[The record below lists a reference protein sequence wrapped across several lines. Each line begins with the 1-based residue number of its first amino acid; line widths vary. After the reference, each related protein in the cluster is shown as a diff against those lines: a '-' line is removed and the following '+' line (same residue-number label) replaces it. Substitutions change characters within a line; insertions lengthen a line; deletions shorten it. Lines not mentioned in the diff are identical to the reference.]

1 MGPSGSGKTTLL
13 RCVSG
18 LLAATT
24 GRVHSVGLD
33 MGTASTAQR
42 TQARRARIGMM
53 FQDPELLPELSL
65 VENVAVTEIFDR
77 APRVQALKDARTLL
91 DQVGLGDRAD
101 DRVDHISRG
110 QAQRVALARALA
122 RTHMTLLVADEPT
135 ASLDADTGRNVIDLT
150 VACVRRLRASALIA
164 THDEGVADRCDE
176 VLVLGSGVGS

>member
-18 LLAATT
+18 LLMITT
-24 GRVHSVGLD
+24 GRVNSVGLD
-33 MGTASTAQR
+33 MSAASAAQR
-42 TQARRARIGMM
+42 TRARRERIGMM

-77 APRVQALKDARTLL
+77 APRARALKDARNLL
-91 DQVGLGDRAD
+91 DEVGLADRAD
-101 DRVDHISRG
+101 DRVERISRG

-122 RTHMTLLVADEPT
+122 RTQMSLLVADEPT
-135 ASLDADTGRNVIDLT
+135 ASLDAATGRHVIDLT
-150 VACVRRLRASALIA
+150 VACVRRLHASALIA

-176 VLVLGSGVGS
+176 VLVLGSGVGT